1 MSVDENKLPKDVRLV
16 HALMTLRG
24 LSPHELA
31 LHTGVQIENLQ
42 AWLQGTAS
50 ALAHRSY
57 IALLSYLGLTRDG
70 LSKAYVQNW
79 EMAVGSTFSPAQMG
93 AFEQVAQW
101 HVGGTMIE
109 IMGEWQPLY
118 GKMRVF
124 AIRGE
129 NFKILL
135 GLKSGFKMPCAL
147 QPSMVPG
154 LSYRTTEDNKPP
166 EIRVE
171 SSYWHA
177 VRNKAITP
185 AEFDDLFFE
194 TALECSWND
203 LRLMARERGIT
214 PSMLAKDVLA
224 KDMQAEEFSV
234 AKVEVKAR
242 KEVVAE
248 QPASVSAPARTRRR
262 APAERIV
269 VEAPAATVE
278 AKKAMSIPLTVGR
291 PDASKAAVP
300 PVSSTAPVLS
310 GAFVSAE
317 QPLFAPE
324 VSFEPSQ
331 DVLGANGFGSLRQDD
346 ELPGPPTSFRSN

>member
-1 MSVDENKLPKDVRLV
+1 M
-16 HALMTLRG
+16 
-24 LSPHELA
+24 
-31 LHTGVQIENLQ
+31 
-42 AWLQGTAS
+42 
-50 ALAHRSY
+50 
-57 IALLSYLGLTRDG
+57 
-70 LSKAYVQNW
+70 
-79 EMAVGSTFSPAQMG
+79 
-93 AFEQVAQW
+93 
-101 HVGGTMIE
+101 
-109 IMGEWQPLY
+109 
-118 GKMRVF
+118 
-124 AIRGE
+124 
-129 NFKILL
+129 
-135 GLKSGFKMPCAL
+135 
-147 QPSMVPG
+147 
-154 LSYRTTEDNKPP
+154 
-166 EIRVE
+166 E

-324 VSFEPSQ
+324 LSFEPSQ